1 VDVAGL
7 VPDAHKGRGLGNQFL
22 DNLRQADAILH
33 IIDASG
39 SADSEGN
46 PVDIGSHD
54 PKKDVLF
61 LDYEMTMWIYGIVD
75 KHWAKLQRQAQ
86 SKTNLLHKG
95 ISEILT
101 GLGITPED
109 VRDAEETAGIDLTH
123 ADADALVRFCREI
136 SKISK
141 PMVPVGNKVD
151 QAPQS
156 LVDSLKSDGFLFASA
171 AGELALRNA
180 AQAKIVRYLPGDI
193 GFSLINEQALSAPQK
208 AGLGKIAEV
217 MQKYGGTGVQQAI
230 DHAIREVLRLIVVFP
245 VEDEHKFSD
254 SKGRILPDAF
264 LMKKGSTPRDLA
276 FMVHT
281 DIGKGFLYAVDAR
294 TKMRVKDTHEL
305 HEGDVIR
312 IVSTAK

>member
-1 VDVAGL
+1 LDV
-7 VPDAHKGRGLGNQFL
+7 V
-22 DNLRQADAILH
+22 
-33 IIDASG
+33 
-39 SADSEGN
+39 
-46 PVDIGSHD
+46 
-54 PKKDVLF
+54 F
-61 LDYEMTMWIYGIVD
+61 LDYEMTMWVYGIVE

-109 VRDAEETAGIDLTH
+109 VRDAEETAGIDLAH
-123 ADADALVRFCREI
+123 ADPDALIRFCREI
-136 SKISK
+136 TRISK
-141 PMVPVGNKVD
+141 PMVHVGNKVD
-151 QAPQS
+151 QAPES
-156 LVDSLKSDGFLFASA
+156 VVASLKSDAFLFASA

-180 AQAKIVRYLPGDI
+180 AQAKLIRYLPGDP

-208 AGLGKIAEV
+208 AGLSKIAEV
-217 MQKYGGTGVQQAI
+217 MQKNGGTGVQQAI
-230 DHAIREVLRLIVVFP
+230 DHTIRKILGLIVVFP

-254 SKGRILPDAF
+254 SKGRVLPDAF

-305 HEGDVIR
+305 QEGDVIR